1 MSLALLDVRPESA
14 FYLGH
19 HSDAVNIPLEEL
31 QHRIHELPPRTT
43 PLSITDAEA
52 ARAARAAEFLQ
63 TRGHATSIIALES
76 LQLSQSG
83 AAKARLWQPSP
94 FLVEA
99 MGRIALEQNQG
110 IRKNLRALDVA
121 CGSGRDAVWLALK
134 GYDVEAIDLL
144 PDALQR
150 AGDLAR
156 RSGVQMRLT
165 VQDLERTP
173 TLPERHY
180 DIICVFRYLQRS
192 LFPALQNALAPDGF
206 MVYETFHES
215 NLLTGQKPTNP
226 QHLLKTGELAHAFA
240 NLQIRIGQD
249 AVAREGRF
257 FSHLLARR
265 RG

>member
-1 MSLALLDVRPESA
+1 MQRRQEP
-14 FYLGH
+14 
-19 HSDAVNIPLEEL
+19 
-31 QHRIHELPPRTT
+31 
-43 PLSITDAEA
+43 
-52 ARAARAAEFLQ
+52 RAAEFLQ
-63 TRGHATSIIALES
+63 TRGHATSIIAMES

-121 CGSGRDAVWLALK
+121 CGSGRDAVWLALE
-134 GYDVEAIDLL
+134 GYEVEAIDLL

-192 LFPALQNALAPDGF
+192 LFPALQKRARPRRIHGLRNIPRIQPADRPEADQSPAP
-206 MVYETFHES
+206 
-215 NLLTGQKPTNP
+215 P
-226 QHLLKTGELAHAFA
+226 QNRRTRPRNSPISKSSIA
-240 NLQIRIGQD
+240 QD
-249 AVAREGRF
+249 AVETKAVSSPTSLPAKADNHGGTEQARWTSFTILR
-257 FSHLLARR
+257 
-265 RG
+265 